1 MTDLA
6 KSRSLWRHVLV
17 VSTGAM
23 GAQVV
28 SFAFAPLM
36 TRLYGPETL
45 GLQNIFLSVTG
56 VVGTVAAWNYPQAIV
71 VAQDHEEAITL
82 SQLSVLLG
90 ALTAALLGLLL
101 WLAGPELLAMLNA
114 TGLAPVMWL
123 LPVAGLV
130 IACQSTL
137 TQWLT
142 RQQMFDDLSRL
153 HFFST
158 LLQNTAKAAGGVIHP
173 SASAIV
179 GIHVC
184 SGLLST
190 VSAAHRA
197 RQRRPGLTHAP
208 RLTIGTLTAAAV
220 RHRSFALFS
229 APQNLL
235 SASSSALPLLMLTA
249 FSGPA
254 SAGQFGLA
262 MTVLG
267 VPAALIGQS
276 VLSVLYPKV
285 TQAIQ
290 NGQGAE
296 AIIRQSTW
304 AMAALGAP
312 AFGVLALVAPDLF
325 SRVFGDE
332 WQAAGVYAQILSPW
346 LFFQFI
352 NKPAVAAIPALQ
364 AQRGLLIFEV
374 MNSGLKA
381 LTLWWG
387 LVSMPSDLDALLMF
401 SLTGSAAYLMLICW
415 VMRRSRAPSSKAVEP

>member
-1 MTDLA
+1 MTGTA
-6 KSRSLWRHVLV
+6 NRRALWRHVLV

-23 GAQVV
+23 GAQLV

-36 TRLYGPETL
+36 TRLYGPEAL
-45 GLQNIFLSVTG
+45 GLQNIFLSLMG
-56 VVGTVAAWNYPQAIV
+56 VIGSVAALNYPQAIV

-82 SQLSVLLG
+82 SHLSLWLG
-90 ALTAALLGLLL
+90 ALTAALLALVLG
-101 WLAGPELLAMLNA
+101 LAGPELLTRLNA

-123 LPVAGLV
+123 LPVASLV

-142 RQQMFDDLSRL
+142 RHQMFTDLARL
-153 HFFST
+153 HFLST
-158 LLQNTAKAAGGVIHP
+158 LLQNTAKAAGGMIQP

-190 VSAAHRA
+190 FAATHRA
-197 RQRRPGLTHAP
+197 RRRRHGLTHAP
-208 RLTIGTLTAAAV
+208 RLTLGTLTAAAL

-235 SASSSALPLLMLTA
+235 SAGSSALPLLMLAA

-267 VPAALIGQS
+267 VPSALIGQS

-296 AIIRQSTW
+296 AIIKQSTW
-304 AMAALGAP
+304 ALAAMGAP

-332 WQAAGVYAQILSPW
+332 WQTAGVYAQILSPW
-346 LFFQFI
+346 LFCQFI

-364 AQRGLLIFEV
+364 AHRDLLIFEV

-387 LVSMPSDLDALLMF
+387 LASLPSDQDALLLF

-415 VMRRSRAPSSKAVEP
+415 VVRRSRAPSAKGR